1 MLGVRKNGVNR
12 ADPFAT
18 MPIRQHARSRPGA
31 PVIGIARRF
40 ALC

>member
-1 MLGVRKNGVNR
+1 
-12 ADPFAT
+12 

>member
-1 MLGVRKNGVNR
+1 
-12 ADPFAT
+12 

-31 PVIGIARRF
+31 PLIGIARRF